1 MPDIMTLLRGDSDDI
16 YNELLRENLEQ
27 RILVFNSEV
36 NECIIEDYILHIL
49 KWNREDKDL
58 PIDKRQTITIYINS
72 PGGNS
77 IDGFNFVD
85 VIQSS
90 KTPIRGIGFG
100 LSASM
105 GYHILLACHERIGF
119 KNSILLQHDG
129 EISISNSTSK
139 AKDTM
144 KFFDSME
151 QRTKEYV
158 LSRTKMTEEFY
169 DKIYDQEY
177 WMYAQEAKELGCI
190 DKIIG
195 EDIELDDILN

>member
-1 MPDIMTLLRGDSDDI
+1 MAEIMQLLGNGNDDLYTEI
-16 YNELLRENLEQ
+16 IKENLEN
-27 RILVFNSEV
+27 RILIFNDEV
-36 NECIIEDYILHIL
+36 NDCVVENYILHIL
-49 KWNREDKDL
+49 KWNREDRDL
-58 PIDKRQTITIYINS
+58 PIDKRKDIFIYINS

-85 VIQSS
+85 VIRGS
-90 KTPIRGIGFG
+90 KTRVVGVCFG
-100 LSASM
+100 LAASM
-105 GYHILLACHERIGF
+105 GYHILLACHDRIAF

-129 EISISNSTSK
+129 EISIQNSTSK

-151 QRTKEYV
+151 QRTKDYV
-158 LSRTKMTEEFY
+158 LSRTNMTEEFY

-177 WMYAQEAKELGCI
+177 WMYANEAKELGCI

-195 EDIELDDILN
+195 EDVDLDNILN

>member
-1 MPDIMTLLRGDSDDI
+1 MAEVLSLLGGGGDDLFTEI
-16 YNELLRENLEQ
+16 IKENLDQ
-27 RILVFNSEV
+27 RVLVFNDDV
-36 NECIIEDYILHIL
+36 NDMVIENYILYIL
-49 KWNREDKDL
+49 KWNREDKDI
-58 PIDKRQTITIYINS
+58 PVEKRRDITIYINS
-72 PGGNS
+72 PGGS
-77 IDGFNFVD
+77 AIAGFNFVD
-85 VIQSS
+85 VIRNSAT
-90 KTPIRGIGFG
+90 KVKGVCFG
-100 LSASM
+100 LAASM

-158 LSRTKMTEEFY
+158 LSRTTMTEEFY

-177 WMYAQEAKELGCI
+177 WMYADEAKKLGCI

-195 EDIELDDILN
+195 EDIDLDEIL

>member
-1 MPDIMTLLRGDSDDI
+1 MAEVLSLLVGGGDDLFTEI
-16 YNELLRENLEQ
+16 IKENLDQ
-27 RILVFNSEV
+27 RVLVFNDDV
-36 NECIIEDYILHIL
+36 NDMVIENYILYIL
-49 KWNREDKDL
+49 KWNREDKDI
-58 PIDKRQTITIYINS
+58 PVEKRRDITIYINS
-72 PGGNS
+72 PGGS
-77 IDGFNFVD
+77 AISGFNFVD
-85 VIQSS
+85 VIRNSAT
-90 KTPIRGIGFG
+90 KVKGVCFG
-100 LSASM
+100 LAASM

-158 LSRTKMTEEFY
+158 LSRTTMTEEFY

-177 WMYAQEAKELGCI
+177 WMYADEAKKLGCI

-195 EDIELDDILN
+195 EDIDLDEIL

>member
-1 MPDIMTLLRGDSDDI
+1 MAEVLSLLGGGGDDLFTEI
-16 YNELLRENLEQ
+16 IKENLDQ
-27 RILVFNSEV
+27 RVLVFNDDV
-36 NECIIEDYILHIL
+36 NDMVIDNYILYIL
-49 KWNREDKDL
+49 KWNREDKDI
-58 PIDKRQTITIYINS
+58 PVEKRRDITIYINS
-72 PGGNS
+72 PGGS
-77 IDGFNFVD
+77 AIAGFNFVD
-85 VIQSS
+85 VIRNSAT
-90 KTPIRGIGFG
+90 KVKGVCFG
-100 LSASM
+100 LAASM

-158 LSRTKMTEEFY
+158 LSRTTMTEEFY

-177 WMYAQEAKELGCI
+177 WMYADEAKKLGCI

-195 EDIELDDILN
+195 EDIDLDEIL